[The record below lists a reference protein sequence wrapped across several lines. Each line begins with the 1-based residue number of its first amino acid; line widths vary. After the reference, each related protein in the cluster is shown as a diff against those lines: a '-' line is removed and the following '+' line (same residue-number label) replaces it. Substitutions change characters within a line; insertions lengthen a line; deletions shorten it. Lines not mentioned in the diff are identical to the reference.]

1 MSLIGIDESSIYYLF
16 QLKEEI
22 EAKEAALTNV
32 NKEQAVMVKEKE
44 ELSSEVDKGIQA
56 SDWWKKSLTYKLR
69 YLFKGWKKKVQDIGS
84 PSILCLKF

>member
-1 MSLIGIDESSIYYLF
+1 MNWYHESSIYCLF

-56 SDWWKKSLTYKLR
+56 SDWCSK
-69 YLFKGWKKKVQDIGS
+69 
-84 PSILCLKF
+84 

>member
-1 MSLIGIDESSIYYLF
+1 MSLIGIDESSIYCLF

-56 SDWWKKSLTYKLR
+56 SDWWKNH
-69 YLFKGWKKKVQDIGS
+69 
-84 PSILCLKF
+84 